1 MKNKEGSEAM
11 KVITVYSAKGGVGK
25 TTTSIN
31 LAAAL
36 AHSDKKVLLIDGDWQ
51 GNTTFGLGVDPRDV
65 NRVALADLL
74 VAQINSPDKTAEL
87 IENNIISLED
97 EGMDLIPTN
106 PLMNNAEFRML
117 ISHPDNCYAMCELL
131 SHVDYDYVIIDT
143 PAALDGF
150 LDLAMMASD
159 SVIIPTEME
168 FFSYDGLENSFNIIN
183 VKRERFNPELN
194 IVGVLLNK
202 TGSSNRAR
210 QIKELIVDY
219 AETSDI
225 HVFQTEIP
233 RREVIHDC
241 SGEQVSIFQ
250 KRSKVKQNYLDLANE
265 IIGLLEE
272 NGKEEK

>member
-1 MKNKEGSEAM
+1 M

-87 IENNIISLED
+87 IENNIINLED

-117 ISHPDNCYAMCELL
+117 ISHPDNCYAMCKLL

-265 IIGLLEE
+265 IICLLEE
-272 NGKEEK
+272 NGKEEN